1 MQLGVQA
8 RFYKIL
14 AAAWRHRYLLI
25 IPPLLMPF
33 IGLGMSKL
41 APRIY
46 DSHTSFLIQ
55 ESAKLNPFLKD
66 LSVETHIQQRI
77 KALDTLLHSRHI
89 LHQVAEQQNLFAEN
103 ISNSERDRVI
113 RRLSS
118 QLTVA
123 LYGSDL
129 ISIKFRSP
137 QKENMAAILTSVRD
151 VFINQLLAP
160 ERSSVSNSEQFLLNQ
175 LNRQRALLDQSEQA
189 LSEFKSQNLLQLPGL
204 LNTNVNEISTLKRQI
219 ADKETELAGQ
229 QAVLDSLHTQLIH
242 SNPILG
248 SLEKQIIRI
257 KSDLVNLKARYTDKH
272 SKVIAANNRLDRLKN
287 ERQALMQLTDQ
298 ISDIDQL
305 ERLWRAT
312 GTPLPSSITQS
323 APNASSI
330 TPQQGL
336 LIQTQMQEI
345 ESSRAR
351 FFRIQQELAQLKQQ
365 QQELLQL
372 VNSSGDTEQ
381 TLLRLNRDL
390 EVQRKVYSEL
400 LDRYE
405 RAKITGALGAYEQRD
420 RIKIIDEAF
429 EPSAPSNLPAVI
441 YIAAG
446 LVAGIAIGCGTALVL
461 EISDCRLRYISEVQ
475 EIAQVPVLS
484 RLPRIREENYILDL
498 EAIEET
504 ISQEMT

>member
-1 MQLGVQA
+1 MQLSVQA

-14 AAAWRHRYLLI
+14 AAVWRHRYLLI

-41 APRIY
+41 SPRVY

-66 LSVETHIQQRI
+66 LSVDTHIQQRI

-89 LHQVAEQQNLFAEN
+89 LNQVAEQQALFPEN
-103 ISNSERDRVI
+103 ANSFERDRII

-137 QKENMAAILTSVRD
+137 QKENMARILTSVRD

-204 LNTNVNEISTLKRQI
+204 LNTSVNEISALKRQI

-272 SKVIAANNRLDRLKN
+272 SKVVAANNRLIRLKN

-312 GTPLPSSITQS
+312 GTPLPSSS
-323 APNASSI
+323 APNAASVTS
-330 TPQQGL
+330 QQGL
-336 LIQTQMQEI
+336 LIQTQMQEV

-351 FFRIQQELAQLKQQ
+351 FFRIQQELAQLKRQ

-446 LVAGIAIGCGTALVL
+446 LVAGIAMGCGTALVL
-461 EISDCRLRYISEVQ
+461 EVSDCRLRYISEVQ

-484 RLPRIREENYILDL
+484 RIPRIQEENYILDL
-498 EAIEET
+498 EAIEKT
-504 ISQEMT
+504 ITQEMS